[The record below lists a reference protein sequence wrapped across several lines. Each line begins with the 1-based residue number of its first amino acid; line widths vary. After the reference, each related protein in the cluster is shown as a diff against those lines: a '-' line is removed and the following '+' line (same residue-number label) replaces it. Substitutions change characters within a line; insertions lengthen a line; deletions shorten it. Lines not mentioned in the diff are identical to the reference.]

1 MAQPKINGTLIL
13 SKERY
18 TLKKINFD
26 IQKKDGTWHT
36 LEHEVYDR
44 GNAVAA
50 LLYNKEQRTI
60 ILTKQFRIA
69 TYINGNPSG
78 MLVEV
83 CAGLLEDNEDPKKA
97 MIREIEE
104 ETGYKIDHVQKVYE
118 AYTSAGG
125 LTEKIFLFI
134 AEYNK
139 EQQVGQGGG
148 LAEEQEDLE
157 VLEIPFDEAIQQM
170 GQGEIKDAKSII
182 LLQYALL
189 KQLL

>member
-1 MAQPKINGTLIL
+1 MAQPKINNTSII
-13 SKERY
+13 SKSRY

-26 IQKKDGTWHT
+26 IQKKDGSWHT
-36 LEHEVYDR
+36 MEHEVYDR

-83 CAGLLEDNEDPKKA
+83 CAGLLEENEDPAKA

-134 AEYNK
+134 AEYK
-139 EQQVGQGGG
+139 KGQKVGQGGG
-148 LAEEQEDLE
+148 LEEEQEDVE
-157 VLEIPFDEAIQQM
+157 VVEISFDEATQM
-170 GQGEIKDAKSII
+170 LNKGDIKDAKTII
-182 LLQYALL
+182 LLQYAQL